1 MGANRKRKRQISFR
15 VSDTE
20 YENLRV
26 KSERANLSTPQ
37 FCKSVALSKQIKEPT
52 VDHAGAIQIAAELR
66 KIGTNVNQIA
76 KHLNTGENVVSD
88 ELQGQFERFEKEL
101 SNLWQQ
107 LS

>member
-15 VSDTE
+15 VSDKE
-20 YENLRV
+20 YENLRE

-37 FCKSVALSKQIKEPT
+37 FCKSVALSKKIKQPKIEKT
-52 VDHAGAIQIAAELR
+52 GAIQIAAELR

-101 SNLWQQ
+101 GKLWQQ

>member
-1 MGANRKRKRQISFR
+1 MGANRTRKKQISFR
-15 VSDTE
+15 VSDKE
-20 YENLRV
+20 YENLRE

-37 FCKSVALSKQIKEPT
+37 FCKRVALSKKIKQPKI
-52 VDHAGAIQIAAELR
+52 DYSGATKIAAELR

-76 KHLNTGENVVSD
+76 KHLNAGESVSQT

-101 SNLWQQ
+101 NEIWQQ